1 MDHKEKCKKY
11 YAYKKGYIC
20 YFCNIHCTTYGD
32 HNKTLEHHINMANRL
47 NIPLDLVYGKSPK
60 NFITPISVSLT

>member
-20 YFCNIHCTTYGD
+20 YFCNVKATTYGH
-32 HNKTLEHHINMANRL
+32 HNKTLEHHINMAKHL
-47 NIPLDLVYGKSPK
+47 NIPIELLFPK
-60 NFITPISVSLT
+60 GFQFHSNN